1 MVDEIFFLGRGM
13 IDDDDVMMIVDDLV
27 GVYLVG
33 WSFHCVMMII
43 DDDLIISLSSLKKNR
58 KATFDVLFWGVLY
71 SAFFVSMM
79 EWGSRI

>member
-1 MVDEIFFLGRGM
+1 MV
-13 IDDDDVMMIVDDLV
+13 DDDDV
-27 GVYLVG
+27 Y
-33 WSFHCVMMII
+33 CVSII
-43 DDDLIISLSSLKKNR
+43 DVIFVVFLSSLKKNR

>member
-1 MVDEIFFLGRGM
+1 
-13 IDDDDVMMIVDDLV
+13 MMMMYHV
-27 GVYLVG
+27 GVLVAVDRIHVD
-33 WSFHCVMMII
+33 HCS
-43 DDDLIISLSSLKKNR
+43 DLIIFLSSLKKNR

>member
-1 MVDEIFFLGRGM
+1 VLC
-13 IDDDDVMMIVDDLV
+13 DDVMNDEL
-27 GVYLVG
+27 
-33 WSFHCVMMII
+33 MMII

-71 SAFFVSMM
+71 SAFFVSLYVSMM